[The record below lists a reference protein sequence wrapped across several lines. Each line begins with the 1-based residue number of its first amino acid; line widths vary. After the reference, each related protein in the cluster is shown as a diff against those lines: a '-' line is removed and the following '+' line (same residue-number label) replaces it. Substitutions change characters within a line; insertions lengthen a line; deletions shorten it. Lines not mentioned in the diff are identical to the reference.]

1 MASELSEVLSE
12 RASGILLHPTSL
24 PGPYGIGE
32 LGSAAIEFVDYLI
45 RAKQTRWQ
53 VLPLGPTGYG
63 DSPYAALSS
72 FAGNPLLI
80 SLERLLQIGLLESHE
95 VQPMGGAEDRVSYG
109 DVIPNKMQ
117 LLRKAADRY
126 QQHAN
131 AGELAEFERFC
142 ESRRA
147 WLDDYALFIAVKSH
161 FDDLAAKRGTGG
173 SWNVIWDR
181 DIATRQPAAIAT
193 WNDRLSKEIR
203 SIKTL
208 QYFFFQHWQAVKDY
222 ANRHGIQ
229 IIGDLPIFVAQDSS
243 DVWASP
249 ESFQLDEQG
258 SPTAVAGVPPDYFSE
273 TGQRWGNPIYD
284 WSQMLRDKFG
294 WWVKRFQGTRELVDI
309 IRVDHFRGFEAYW
322 SIPANEPTAVRG
334 EWIKAPGSEL
344 FQEVRRSLGQIPILA
359 EDLGL
364 ITPEVLAL
372 RDEFGFPGMK
382 VLQFGFDSPD
392 LQSRAYLPH
401 FHVPNSVVYTGTHD
415 NDTIIGWYESR
426 SPETKKRI
434 HEYMGGC
441 PQSIAKAFVRMAI
454 ASSSRLAVIPMQDL
468 LGLNNDARMNRPS
481 TQGGNWSWRLKSDY
495 ARGSEADEL
504 AELVTVFD
512 RFPEA

>member
-1 MASELSEVLSE
+1 MPSELSEVLSE

-32 LGSAAIEFVDYLI
+32 LGSAALEFIDFLI

-80 SLERLLQIGLLESHE
+80 SLERLMQRGLLEVDE
-95 VQPMGGAEDRVSYG
+95 VETSKGDEERVSYG
-109 DVIPNKMQ
+109 EVIPSKMR
-117 LLRKAADRY
+117 LLKLAA
-126 QQHAN
+126 
-131 AGELAEFERFC
+131 ERFHRHC
-142 ESRRA
+142 GADERSEFDRFCQARSE
-147 WLDDYALFIAVKSH
+147 WLDDFALFIAVKNH
-161 FDDLAAKRGTGG
+161 FDDVAAKRGTGG
-173 SWNVIWDR
+173 SWNVLWDR
-181 DIATRQPAAIAT
+181 DIATRQPSAIQN
-193 WNDRLSKEIR
+193 WNERLAIEIR

-208 QYFFFQHWQAVKDY
+208 QFFFFQHWRAIKDY

-249 ESFQLDEQG
+249 ESFQLDAQG
-258 SPTAVAGVPPDYFSE
+258 NPTSVAGVPPDYFSE

-284 WSQMLRDKFG
+284 WEQMQRDGFR

-309 IRVDHFRGFEAYW
+309 LRVDHFRGFEAYW
-322 SIPANEPTAVRG
+322 SIPASEPTAVRG
-334 EWIKAPGSEL
+334 EWVKAPGAAL
-344 FQEVRRSLGQIPILA
+344 FREVRRCLGEIPILA

-364 ITPEVLAL
+364 ITPEVLEL

-415 NDTIIGWYESR
+415 NDTILGWYESR
-426 SPETKKRI
+426 TDETKHRI
-434 HEYMGGC
+434 LEYIGGG
-441 PQSIAKAFVRMAI
+441 PKSIAKTFIRMAM

-468 LGLNNDARMNRPS
+468 LGLNNESRMNRPS
-481 TQGGNWSWRLKSDY
+481 TQGGNWSWRLKSNY
-495 ARGSEADEL
+495 ARGLEAEEL
-504 AELVTVFD
+504 AELVTIFD
-512 RFPEA
+512 RIPNS